1 MRRAE
6 HPGLY
11 LAAELE
17 ARGMTTRELGLQM
30 HRPAW
35 VFNQIISGKRRI
47 TVEMTLQLERVLGIS
62 AHEWVDR
69 QARYDLAVARES
81 ETEGREAGSERRS

>member
-1 MRRAE
+1 MRRSD
-6 HPGLY
+6 HPGIY

-17 ARGMTTRELGLQM
+17 AREISTRELGRLM

-35 VFNQIISGKRRI
+35 VFNQIISGKRGF
-47 TVEMTLQLERVLGIS
+47 TVEVALQLERVLGIP

-69 QARYDLAVARES
+69 QARYDLAMARQR
-81 ETEGREAGSERRS
+81 ETEGRAAGLGRR